1 MEEPPE
7 PPRLRF
13 LRRLVIL
20 LTGLLLAAMI
30 VAMTAIFVKLA
41 TDSPGDAASDSAPY
55 ATLLP
60 LAAGETLRQVE
71 VERGLIYLR
80 LQEAASGAARVVVVR
95 AASGVVLGEVDAV
108 PPPATVPV
116 TVPDPDADG

>member
-80 LQEAASGAARVVVVR
+80 LQAASGAARVVVVR